1 MSFAGVGILF
11 VILYAAIPVA
21 ILWYVIFTATRAG
34 VRAAMRDPEIK

>member
-1 MSFAGVGILF
+1 VGFGGVGLLF
-11 VILYAAIPVA
+11 VILYTAIPVA